1 MDMTEVLKRE
11 IEKKQRVSSRIYHKK
26 NDREKRSIPVRMY
39 VNEEEKKQLDKDAQM
54 VGKDLSTFCREL
66 YLQKKMITS
75 KDSQRW
81 GILSKLGRQFIK
93 FKNEVKREGMD
104 HNEMTGLL
112 NEILSE
118 IKLLREE
125 LLK

>member
-1 MDMTEVLKRE
+1 MDNVEVLKKE
-11 IEKKQRVSSRIYHKK
+11 IEKKPRISSRIYHKK
-26 NDREKRSIPVRMY
+26 SDGEKRSIVVRMY
-39 VNEEEKKQLDKDAQM
+39 VNEEEKRQLNKDAKM
-54 VGKDLSTFCREL
+54 VSKDLSTFCREL
-66 YLQKKMITS
+66 YLDKKMITS

-93 FKNEVKREGMD
+93 FKNEVKREKVDDDKMI
-104 HNEMTGLL
+104 GLL
-112 NEILSE
+112 NDILSE

>member
-1 MDMTEVLKRE
+1 MDNVEVLKKE
-11 IEKKQRVSSRIYHKK
+11 IEKKPRISSRIYHKK
-26 NDREKRSIPVRMY
+26 SDGEKRSIVVRMY
-39 VNEEEKKQLDKDAQM
+39 VNEEEKRQLDKDAKM
-54 VGKDLSTFCREL
+54 VSKDLSTFCREL
-66 YLQKKMITS
+66 YLDKKMITS

-93 FKNEVKREGMD
+93 FKNEVKREKVDDDKMI
-104 HNEMTGLL
+104 GLL
-112 NEILSE
+112 NDILSE

>member
-1 MDMTEVLKRE
+1 MDNVEVLKRE
-11 IEKKQRVSSRIYHKK
+11 TQKESRVSSRIYHKK
-26 NDREKRSIPVRMY
+26 NDREKRSILVKIY

-54 VGKDLSTFCREL
+54 VGKDLSKFCREL

-93 FKNEVKREGMD
+93 FKNEVKIEGMKHD
-104 HNEMTGLL
+104 EMIGLL

-118 IKLLREE
+118 IKLLREDI
-125 LLK
+125 LK

>member
-1 MDMTEVLKRE
+1 MDMAEVLKRE

-39 VNEEEKKQLDKDAQM
+39 VNEEEKRQLDKDAKM
-54 VGKDLSTFCREL
+54 VSKDLSTFCREL
-66 YLQKKMITS
+66 YLDKKMITS

-93 FKNEVKREGMD
+93 FKNEVKREKVDDDKMI
-104 HNEMTGLL
+104 GLL
-112 NEILSE
+112 NDILSE

>member
-1 MDMTEVLKRE
+1 MTEVLKRE
-11 IEKKQRVSSRIYHKK
+11 IEKRQRASSRIYHKK

-104 HNEMTGLL
+104 NDEMIGLL
-112 NEILSE
+112 NGILSE

>member
-1 MDMTEVLKRE
+1 MTEVLNRE
-11 IEKKQRVSSRIYHKK
+11 IEKKQRASSRIYHKK

-39 VNEEEKKQLDKDAQM
+39 VNEEEKKQLNKDAQM

-104 HNEMTGLL
+104 NEEMIGLL